1 MAKKICKVRA
11 NGEEFSANCGDL
23 LLDAAL
29 MHGVDIPYDCRSGYC
44 GTCRVNVVHGKVFGG
59 AEEGMPSMVRA
70 CQCRVISDVAIEIED
85 VPESVTENGEVV
97 QLVRLAP
104 DVMEVSIALPG
115 RAEYLPGQH
124 YKVQF
129 RGFPARCYSP
139 TFPLEGDHDEA
150 VLRFHVKRVRDGR
163 VSPALGRDIRV
174 GHRVKLTGPLG
185 MAFFRRQQAGRV
197 VLVAGGTGF
206 APMWSVA
213 IAALAERR
221 DREIVFVVGSRTL
234 KSLYMIRALCK
245 LAHFRGVSI
254 VPVVA
259 EPQAMSGAIRIG
271 HPTDYLPALS
281 ASDAVYTA
289 GAPAMVTVVA
299 RAAGTVGARCYTDP
313 FEAQSSEPEQRSL
326 LARAADWLGGESPP
340 LVPDMTR
347 SMQQLYDRGG
357 AV

>member
-29 MHGVDIPYDCRSGYC
+29 MSGVDIPYDCRSGYC
-44 GTCRVNVVHGKVFGG
+44 GTCRVNVIRGRVFGG
-59 AEEGMPSMVRA
+59 AEEGMPGVVRA
-70 CQCRVISDVAIEIED
+70 CQCRVISDLAIEIED
-85 VPESVTENGEVV
+85 VPETATEQGQVTE
-97 QLVRLAP
+97 LVRLAP
-104 DVMEVSIALPG
+104 DVMEVSITLPN
-115 RAEYLPGQH
+115 RADYLPGQH

-139 TFPLEGDHDEA
+139 TFPLEGIHDESI
-150 VLRFHVKRVRDGR
+150 LRFHVKRVRDGR
-163 VSPALGRDIRV
+163 VSPALGREIRV

-185 MAFFRRQQAGRV
+185 MAFFRRAHANRI

-221 DREIVFVVGSRTL
+221 TREIVFVVGSRTL

-245 LAHFRGVSI
+245 LAHFPGVSI

-259 EPQAMSGAIRIG
+259 EPQSMSEAIRTG
-271 HPTDYLPALS
+271 QPTDYMPALLS
-281 ASDAVYTA
+281 TDVVYTA
-289 GAPAMVTVVA
+289 GAPAMVQRVA
-299 RAAGTVGARCYTDP
+299 RLAGVVGARCYTDP
-313 FEAQSSEPEQRSL
+313 FEAQANESDQRSFL
-326 LARAADWLGGESPP
+326 TRATDWLAGDSPS

-347 SMQQLYDRGG
+347 SMQTLYDRGT
-357 AV
+357 V